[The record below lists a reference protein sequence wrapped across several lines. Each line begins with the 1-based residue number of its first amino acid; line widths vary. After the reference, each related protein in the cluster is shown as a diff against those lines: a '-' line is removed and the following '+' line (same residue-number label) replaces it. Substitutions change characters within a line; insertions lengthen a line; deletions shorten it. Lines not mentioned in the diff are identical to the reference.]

1 MHACICPLCSP
12 TLISVWCVSTHAR
25 WCPIC
30 PSYYP
35 LPPPPPPPPSWMRIK
50 PCDSYATLCSWSRI
64 PLITC
69 CQSTPSLYNLFL
81 EPLCVLPF
89 GKHHCDIP
97 TLFSKTWHWLP
108 IILTLRIFFS
118 LINVLLSLLSQIW
131 YLSLLLTMN
140 LHLPPQFVTPL
151 G

>member
-1 MHACICPLCSP
+1 MCMLAFAHCAHQRSSQCDVCPP
-12 TLISVWCVSTHAR
+12 TLVGVQFVLAIT
-25 WCPIC
+25 
-30 PSYYP
+30 PS
-35 LPPPPPPPPSWMRIK
+35 LPPSPPPSWMRIK

-69 CQSTPSLYNLFL
+69 CQSTPSSYNLFL

-89 GKHHCDIP
+89 GEHHCDIP